1 MKGVRKMEKQVD
13 VVDLRSITSWDKLNT
28 LRLLIA
34 SPIEEVQ
41 ERYHITGNNPV
52 ILENKHIPEVIIFPG
67 HYDLSKG
74 LLVMSKEQQ
83 RKVINQS
90 ISLLKAEMIIEGDI
104 RKALN
109 YIGGVL

>member
-1 MKGVRKMEKQVD
+1 MEKQVD

-28 LRLLIA
+28 LRLLLI

-67 HYDLSKG
+67 YYTILASPNDFNAVLILDK
-74 LLVMSKEQQ
+74 KQKT
-83 RKVINQS
+83 KVINQALR
-90 ISLLKAEMIIEGDI
+90 LLKTEMMETDI
-104 RKALN
+104 KKILS
-109 YIGGVL
+109 YLVEDK